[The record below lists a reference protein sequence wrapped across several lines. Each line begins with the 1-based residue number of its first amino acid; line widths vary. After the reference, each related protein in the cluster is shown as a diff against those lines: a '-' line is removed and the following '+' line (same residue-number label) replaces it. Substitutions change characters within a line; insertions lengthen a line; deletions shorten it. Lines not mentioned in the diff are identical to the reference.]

1 MGIGAVK
8 AGGVRAVFL
17 DRDGVLN
24 HAVVRDGKPFPPAS
38 VDQLRLYPDAAA
50 ALARLK
56 RAGYLRLVV
65 TNQPDVARGTTERAV
80 VEAING
86 AIGAALGV
94 DDFFV
99 CWHDDADGCGCR
111 KPKPGLLKEA
121 AERYGVDL
129 SRSFLIGDRWRDI
142 DAGAA
147 AGCRT
152 VLIDR
157 GYRERAPEHA
167 PDFRAESIG
176 EAAEWVLQTD
186 PSQSVRQD
194 KPGLIL

>member
-1 MGIGAVK
+1 MGIDS
-8 AGGVRAVFL
+8 VRAVFL

-24 HAVVRDGKPFPPAS
+24 QPVVRDGKPYPPAS
-38 VDQLRLYPDAAA
+38 VDQLKLYPDAAA

-56 RAGYLRLVV
+56 GAGYLLLVV
-65 TNQPDVARGTTERAV
+65 TNQPDVARGTTERAA
-80 VEAING
+80 VEAIDN

-99 CWHDDADGCGCR
+99 CWHDDADGCECR
-111 KPKPGLLKEA
+111 KPKPGLLIEG
-121 AERYGVDL
+121 AERHGIDL

-157 GYRERAPEHA
+157 GYRERAPQNA
-167 PDFRAESIG
+167 PDFRAQSLD
-176 EAAEWVLQTD
+176 EAVEWVLHSM
-186 PSQSVRQD
+186 PHSEPR
-194 KPGLIL
+194 P